1 MDGGFPFCGGGNA
14 FHKSMGVTMAT
25 LQKGWAGAGHSG
37 EHSVIVYLRVFSTW
51 CLFVVF
57 LFKLCN
63 ELTASPASS
72 RLHPV

>member
-1 MDGGFPFCGGGNA
+1 MDGGFPFCEGGNA

-51 CLFVVF
+51 CLFVG
-57 LFKLCN
+57 LF
-63 ELTASPASS
+63 
-72 RLHPV
+72 